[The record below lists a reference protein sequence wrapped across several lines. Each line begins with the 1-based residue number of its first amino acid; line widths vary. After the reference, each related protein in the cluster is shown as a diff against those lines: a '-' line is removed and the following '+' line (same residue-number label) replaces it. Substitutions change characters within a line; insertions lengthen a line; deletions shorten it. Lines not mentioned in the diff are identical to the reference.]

1 MAKIPSGQTIAS
13 YQSSLADKLNNSDN
27 GLDKATNQAILSKT
41 YNDKNIKQLKEK
53 IDLEQKSLD
62 KLKEELQL
70 ADKLRGNHEEVVR
83 LKKEIKSKQDDIN
96 KLNRQGVDYLEKTVS
111 NIIDITS
118 GYKKQLEY
126 QTASLDK
133 KLEMKRV
140 EADELKSRLDA
151 LEVLRKEG
159 ALTSQMQK
167 ERKELQGKYEEARK
181 RELSLEKSIHD
192 EEEKRMTISQKRA
205 AQEER
210 ISKAQKDLKESIIK
224 RDAVLNDKNAT
235 DTEKGLAIR
244 QYNEEYKKISGT
256 LKDNKY
262 EQSMLR
268 LVEKTGGKLD
278 KISTNITHV
287 TSGLN
292 KMANGFDKAIDNV
305 MNVFTNYMGRVDSRL
320 YGTNLTFTKM
330 QKDITA
336 TLGASR
342 FVSQQKMIDNLYRLT
357 ESGIAFNLE
366 YRAWLETVSEKM
378 VTTFDS
384 LDQTLT
390 RLVRL
395 QQADVSNA
403 SLGSEA
409 ILTKF
414 LNNTFKDTSYLNSL
428 YDTVA
433 GILIDST
440 SQQSATNS
448 IGYQFSIQ
456 KWLGALSSVGM
467 SDNAIQ
473 SIATALNWL
482 GSGNVSQLNSN
493 PQASTLL
500 NLSAQ
505 KAGLSYANMLL
516 NGTNEDNINKLM
528 KAMVIQLQDISRNT
542 KGNQVVKS
550 AWGDILNFSMSDIR
564 AINNLTS
571 SDISSI
577 YNTKANYSTSIGEL
591 NTQTNTYLSK
601 RTSIAEQIDNVIN
614 NTLFGL
620 GATVANNNRSYALWK
635 GSRLVGDIGTYF
647 GGTVETVA
655 SVLALAGEL
664 GALISGGVSNNIG
677 IKDALEFFKKIT
689 NNGAGTLG
697 NGFGFQLYQS
707 RGQGFTGVGGVS
719 GGSSANPILTGT
731 SYSGVASTASDV
743 GGTAS
748 VNLTNNATRTSAN
761 ASTVTN
767 KATSGRDADAIY
779 AELFEKQTKAIKV
792 NVVKLSSSIIED
804 IAEAMHV
811 KKLDNIEDI
820 LSNGTINTNIDNLS
834 DVFATT
840 ASTIQFVQ
848 GL

>member
-1 MAKIPSGQTIAS
+1 MAKVPSGQTIAS

-41 YNDKNIKQLKEK
+41 HNDKTIKQLKEK
-53 IDLEQKSLD
+53 IELEQKSLD
-62 KLKEELQL
+62 KLREELQL
-70 ADKLRGNHEEVVR
+70 ADKLRGNHEEVIR

-118 GYKKQLEY
+118 SYKKQLEY

-140 EADELKSRLDA
+140 EADELKSRLDV

-159 ALTSQMQK
+159 KLTSQMQK
-167 ERKELQGKYEEARK
+167 ERKELQDKYEAARK
-181 RELSLEKSIHD
+181 RELSLEKSIND
-192 EEEKRMTISQKRA
+192 EQEKRMTFSQKRA

-210 ISKAQKDLKESIIK
+210 IAKAQEALKQSIIK

-235 DTEKGLAIR
+235 DTEKGLAIK
-244 QYNEEYKKISGT
+244 QYNEEYRKISST
-256 LKDNKY
+256 VKDNKY
-262 EQSMLR
+262 EQNQLKLM
-268 LVEKTGGKLD
+268 EKTGGKLD
-278 KISTNITHV
+278 KIVVGVDSINKGISFLRT
-287 TSGLN
+287 GL
-292 KMANGFDKAIDNV
+292 DKSVDNA
-305 MNVFTNYMGRVDSRL
+305 MNVFTNYMGKVDARL

-330 QKDITA
+330 QKDITN
-336 TLGASR
+336 TLGSSR
-342 FVSQQKMIDNLYRLT
+342 YVSQQKMIDNLYKLT

-366 YRAWLETVSEKM
+366 YRAWLETVSDRM

-384 LDQTLT
+384 LDTTLT

-395 QQADVSNA
+395 QQADISSA

-409 ILTKF
+409 LLTRF
-414 LNNTFKDTSYLNSL
+414 LNSNFKDTSYLNNL
-428 YDTVA
+428 YDSVA
-433 GILIDST
+433 GILLDST

-448 IGYQFSIQ
+448 IGYQFAIQ

-467 SDNAIQ
+467 SDSAVQ

-493 PQASTLL
+493 SQASTLL

-505 KAGLSYANMLL
+505 KAGLSYSDMLL
-516 NGTNEDNINKLM
+516 NGTNDDNINKLM
-528 KAMVIQLQDISRNT
+528 KAMVIQLQDISKNT

-577 YNTKANYSTSIGEL
+577 YNTKADYSASINEL
-591 NTQTNTYLSK
+591 NNQTSYISK
-601 RTSIAEQIDNVIN
+601 RTTIAEQIDNVIN
-614 NTLFGL
+614 NTLFGV
-620 GATVANNNRSYALWK
+620 GAGIASSPSNYIGWK
-635 GSRLVGDIGTYF
+635 IGGIVGDIGNRF
-647 GGTVETVA
+647 GG
-655 SVLALAGEL
+655 LAGTIVSGL
-664 GALISGGVSNNIG
+664 GGLISLGSALGPLIEASKILISSG
-677 IKDALEFFKKIT
+677 INQT
-689 NNGAGTLG
+689 GNGAMG

-707 RGQGFTGVGGVS
+707 RGKGFTGVSGVS
-719 GGSSANPILTGT
+719 GGSSANSVITGT
-731 SYSGVASTASDV
+731 SYSGVASTASDI

-748 VNLTNNATRTSAN
+748 VNLTNNATKTSAN
-761 ASTVTN
+761 SSTVT
-767 KATSGRDADAIY
+767 SQSSSVRDAEDIY
-779 AELFEKQTKAIKV
+779 TELFEKQTKSIKV
-792 NVVKLSSSIIED
+792 NLVKISSSVVED

-811 KKLDNIEDI
+811 SKIDSIEDVI
-820 LSNGTINTNIDNLS
+820 TSGTVRTQVDNLS
-834 DVFATT
+834 DIF
-840 ASTIQFVQ
+840 ASTANTIRYVQ

>member
-1 MAKIPSGQTIAS
+1 MAKQPDKRTLDS
-13 YQSSLADKLNNSDN
+13 YQSWVSKSFNSENSSDIA
-27 GLDKATNQAILSKT
+27 KVTNQAIISKT
-41 YNDKNIKQLKEK
+41 YNDSQIKLLKEK
-53 IDLEQKSLD
+53 IKTEEKSL
-62 KLKEELQL
+62 KNLNEEL
-70 ADKLRGNHEEVVR
+70 KLLQKNHA
-83 LKKEIKSKQDDIN
+83 LTKDIN
-96 KLNRQGVDYLEKTVS
+96 DKRNQITATLGKIKNLNRQGVEYLESEIKRIKT
-111 NIIDITS
+111 ITS
-118 GYKKQLEY
+118 SYQEQLEY

-140 EADELKSRLDA
+140 EADELKSRLDV

-159 ALTSQMQK
+159 KLTSQMQK
-167 ERKELQGKYEEARK
+167 ERKELQDKYEDARK
-181 RELSLEKSIHD
+181 KELSLEKSIND
-192 EEEKRMTISQKRA
+192 EQEKRMTFSQKRA

-210 ISKAQKDLKESIIK
+210 IAKAQEALKQSIIK

-235 DTEKGLAIR
+235 DTEKGLAIK
-244 QYNEEYKKISGT
+244 QYNEEYRKISST
-256 LKDNKY
+256 VKDNKY
-262 EQSMLR
+262 EQSMLK

-278 KISTNITHV
+278 KISTGISQV
-287 TSGLN
+287 TSGLG
-292 KMANGFDKAIDNV
+292 KIANGFDKAIDDA
-305 MNVFTNYMGRVDSRL
+305 MNVFSNYMGRVDARL

-330 QKDITA
+330 QKDITS

-342 FVSQQKMIDNLYRLT
+342 YVSQQKMIDNLYKLT

-366 YRAWLETVSEKM
+366 YRAWLDTVSDRM

-384 LDQTLT
+384 LDTTLT

-395 QQADVSNA
+395 QQADISNA

-414 LNNTFKDTSYLNSL
+414 LNSKFKDTSYLNNL
-428 YDTVA
+428 YDSVA

-448 IGYQFSIQ
+448 IGYQFAIQ

-467 SDNAIQ
+467 SDNAVQ

-493 PQASTLL
+493 TEAATLL

-505 KAGLSYANMLL
+505 KAGLSYSDMLL
-516 NGTNEDNINKLM
+516 NGTNADNINKLM
-528 KAMVIQLQDISRNT
+528 KAMVIQLQDISKNT

-550 AWGDILNFSMSDIR
+550 AWGDILNFSMSDMR
-564 AINNLTS
+564 AINNLTN

-577 YNTKANYSTSIGEL
+577 YNTTANYSKSMSEL
-591 NTQTNTYLSK
+591 NYQSSLLGK
-601 RTSIAEQIDNVIN
+601 RTSIAQQIDNVVN

-620 GATVANNNRSYALWK
+620 GANVANNTGSYALWK
-635 GSRLVGDIGTYF
+635 GSRLVGDIGSYF

-655 SVLALAGEL
+655 SVLSLAGEL
-664 GALISGGVSNNIG
+664 GALIYGASSNGMGVRET
-677 IKDALEFFKKIT
+677 LEFFKKIT
-689 NNGAGTLG
+689 DGGSGATGS
-697 NGFGFQLYQS
+697 GFGFQLYQS
-707 RGQGFTGVGGVS
+707 RGKGFTGVSGVS
-719 GGSSANPILTGT
+719 GGSSAKSVVTGT

-743 GGTAS
+743 GGTVS
-748 VNLTNNATRTSAN
+748 VNLTNNASKTKAN

-767 KATSGRDADAIY
+767 NYSSVHDVGDIY
-779 AELFEKQTKAIKV
+779 TELFEKQTKSIKV
-792 NVVKLSSSIIED
+792 NLVKISSSVVED

-811 KKLDNIEDI
+811 SKIDSIEDV
-820 LSNGTINTNIDNLS
+820 LTSGTVRTQVDNLS
-834 DVFATT
+834 DIF
-840 ASTIQFVQ
+840 ASTANTIRYVQ

>member
-1 MAKIPSGQTIAS
+1 MAKIPSGQTIES
-13 YQSSLADKLNNSDN
+13 YQSSLAEKLNNSDN

-53 IDLEQKSLD
+53 IKLEKESLEFQKEFLRVA
-62 KLKEELQL
+62 KESNQNSTML
-70 ADKLRGNHEEVVR
+70 AAIRGKIKSIE
-83 LKKEIKSKQDDIN
+83 KEIVDLN
-96 KLNRQGVDYLEKTVS
+96 KQGVSYLDSTVS
-111 NIIDITS
+111 NMIKITS
-118 GYKKQLEY
+118 SYQKQLDY
-126 QTASLDK
+126 QKASLNQ
-133 KLEMKRV
+133 KLEMKKA

-192 EEEKRMTISQKRA
+192 EEEKRMTLSQKRA

-262 EQSMLR
+262 EQSQLKLM
-268 LVEKTGGKLD
+268 EKTGGKLD
-278 KISTNITHV
+278 KIVEGVNSINKGINYLRT
-287 TSGLN
+287 GL
-292 KMANGFDKAIDNV
+292 DKSVDNA
-305 MNVFTNYMGRVDSRL
+305 MNVFTNYMGRVDARL

-330 QKDITA
+330 QKDISN
-336 TLGASR
+336 TLGSSR
-342 FVSQQKMIDNLYRLT
+342 YVSQQKMIDNLYRLT

-414 LNNTFKDTSYLNSL
+414 LNSTFKDTSYLNSL

-493 PQASTLL
+493 SQASTLL

-564 AINNLTS
+564 AINNLTN

-577 YNTKANYSTSIGEL
+577 YNTKANYSTSISEL
-591 NTQTNTYLSK
+591 NNQTSYLSK
-601 RTSIAEQIDNVIN
+601 RTSTAEQIDNVIN
-614 NTLFGL
+614 NTLFGV
-620 GATVANNNRSYALWK
+620 GANIASSPTRYIGWK
-635 GSRLVGDIGTYF
+635 AGGILNDIGDRV
-647 GGTVETVA
+647 GG
-655 SVLALAGEL
+655 LAGKVIK
-664 GALISGGVSNNIG
+664 GFGSISSVISAARPIANALTNLMGNGISQTG
-677 IKDALEFFKKIT
+677 
-689 NNGAGTLG
+689 NGSIG

-719 GGSSANPILTGT
+719 GGSSAKATLTGT
-731 SYSGVASTASDV
+731 SYSGVASTASDIV
-743 GGTAS
+743 GTAS
-748 VNLTNNATRTSAN
+748 VNLTNNANKTSAN
-761 ASTVTN
+761 ASTVAN
-767 KATSGRDADAIY
+767 KATSGRDVDDIY
-779 AELFEKQTKAIKV
+779 KELFEKQTKSIKV

>member
-1 MAKIPSGQTIAS
+1 MAKVPSGQTISS

-41 YNDKNIKQLKEK
+41 HNDKTIKQLKEK
-53 IDLEQKSLD
+53 IELEQKSLD

-70 ADKLRGNHEEVVR
+70 ADKLRGNHEEVIR

-118 GYKKQLEY
+118 SYKKQLEY

-140 EADELKSRLDA
+140 EADELKSRLDV

-159 ALTSQMQK
+159 KLTSQMQK
-167 ERKELQGKYEEARK
+167 ERKELQDKYEDARK
-181 RELSLEKSIHD
+181 KELSLEKSIND
-192 EEEKRMTISQKRA
+192 EQEKRMTFSQKRA

-210 ISKAQKDLKESIIK
+210 IAKAQEALKQSIIK

-235 DTEKGLAIR
+235 DTEKGLAIK
-244 QYNEEYKKISGT
+244 QYNEEYRKISST
-256 LKDNKY
+256 VKDNKY
-262 EQSMLR
+262 EQNQLKLM
-268 LVEKTGGKLD
+268 EKTGGKLD
-278 KISTNITHV
+278 KIVVGVDSINKGISFLRT
-287 TSGLN
+287 GL
-292 KMANGFDKAIDNV
+292 DKSVDNA
-305 MNVFTNYMGRVDSRL
+305 MNVFTNYMGKVDARL

-330 QKDITA
+330 QKDITN
-336 TLGASR
+336 TLGSSR
-342 FVSQQKMIDNLYRLT
+342 YVSQQKMIDNLYKLT

-366 YRAWLETVSEKM
+366 YRAWLETVSDKM

-384 LDQTLT
+384 LDTTLT

-395 QQADVSNA
+395 QQADISNA

-409 ILTKF
+409 LLTRF
-414 LNNTFKDTSYLNSL
+414 LNSKFKDTSYLNNL
-428 YDTVA
+428 YDSVA
-433 GILIDST
+433 GILVDST

-448 IGYQFSIQ
+448 IGYQFAIQ

-467 SDNAIQ
+467 SDSAVQ

-493 PQASTLL
+493 SQAATLL

-505 KAGLSYANMLL
+505 KAGLSYSDMLL
-516 NGTNEDNINKLM
+516 NGTNADNINKLM
-528 KAMVIQLQDISRNT
+528 KSMVIQLQDISKNT

-550 AWGDILNFSMSDIR
+550 AWGDILNFSMSDMR

-577 YNTKANYSTSIGEL
+577 YNTKATYSSSIKEL
-591 NTQTNTYLSK
+591 NNQTSYISK
-601 RTSIAEQIDNVIN
+601 RTSTAEQIDNVIN
-614 NTLFGL
+614 NTLFGV
-620 GATVANNNRSYALWK
+620 GAGIASSPARYMGWK
-635 GSRLVGDIGTYF
+635 AGGILNDVGDRV
-647 GGTVETVA
+647 GG
-655 SVLALAGEL
+655 LAGKVIKGL
-664 GALISGGVSNNIG
+664 GSISSVISAARPLANALTNLMDNGISQTG
-677 IKDALEFFKKIT
+677 
-689 NNGAGTLG
+689 NGAVG

-707 RGQGFTGVGGVS
+707 RGKGFTGVAGVA
-719 GGSSANPILTGT
+719 GGSSAKSVVTGT
-731 SYSGVASTASDV
+731 SYSGVASTASDI

-748 VNLTNNATRTSAN
+748 INLTKNATKTSAN
-761 ASTVTN
+761 SSTVTN
-767 KATSGRDADAIY
+767 QSSSVRDAEDIY
-779 AELFEKQTKAIKV
+779 TELFEKQTKSIKV
-792 NVVKLSSSIIED
+792 NLVKISSSVVED

-811 KKLDNIEDI
+811 SKIDSIEDV
-820 LSNGTINTNIDNLS
+820 LTSGTVRTQVDNLS
-834 DVFATT
+834 DIF
-840 ASTIQFVQ
+840 ASTANTIRYVQ

>member
-1 MAKIPSGQTIAS
+1 MAKVPSGQTIAS

-41 YNDKNIKQLKEK
+41 HNDKTIKQLKEK
-53 IDLEQKSLD
+53 IELEQKSLD

-140 EADELKSRLDA
+140 EADELKSRLDV

-159 ALTSQMQK
+159 KLTSQMQK
-167 ERKELQGKYEEARK
+167 ERKELQDKYEDARK
-181 RELSLEKSIHD
+181 KELSLEKSIND
-192 EEEKRMTISQKRA
+192 EQEKRMTFSQKRA

-210 ISKAQKDLKESIIK
+210 IAKAQEALKQSIIK

-235 DTEKGLAIR
+235 DTEKGLAIK
-244 QYNEEYKKISGT
+244 QYNEEYRKISST
-256 LKDNKY
+256 VKDNKY
-262 EQSMLR
+262 EQNQLKLM
-268 LVEKTGGKLD
+268 EKTGGKLD
-278 KISTNITHV
+278 KIIGTVDSINKGISFLRT
-287 TSGLN
+287 GL
-292 KMANGFDKAIDNV
+292 DKSVDNA
-305 MNVFTNYMGRVDSRL
+305 MNVFTNYMGKVDARL

-330 QKDITA
+330 QKDITN
-336 TLGASR
+336 TLGSSR
-342 FVSQQKMIDNLYRLT
+342 YVSQQKMIDNLYKLT

-366 YRAWLETVSEKM
+366 YRAWLETVSDKM

-384 LDQTLT
+384 LDTTLT

-395 QQADVSNA
+395 QQADISNA

-409 ILTKF
+409 LLTRF
-414 LNNTFKDTSYLNSL
+414 LNSKFKDTSYLNNL
-428 YDTVA
+428 YDSVA
-433 GILIDST
+433 GILVDST

-448 IGYQFSIQ
+448 IGYQFAIQ

-467 SDNAIQ
+467 SDSAVQ

-493 PQASTLL
+493 SQATTLL

-505 KAGLSYANMLL
+505 KAGLSYSDMLL

-528 KAMVIQLQDISRNT
+528 KAMVIQLQDISKNT

-550 AWGDILNFSMSDIR
+550 AWGDILNFSMSDMR
-564 AINNLTS
+564 AINNLTN

-577 YNTKANYSTSIGEL
+577 YNTTANYSKSMSEL
-591 NTQTNTYLSK
+591 NYQSSLLGK
-601 RTSIAEQIDNVIN
+601 RTSIAQQIDNVVN

-620 GATVANNNRSYALWK
+620 GANVANNTGSYALWK
-635 GSRLVGDIGTYF
+635 GSRLVGDIGSYF

-655 SVLALAGEL
+655 SVLSLAGEL
-664 GALISGGVSNNIG
+664 GALISGAASNHMG
-677 IKDALEFFKKIT
+677 IREALEFFKKIT
-689 NNGAGTLG
+689 NNGAGSVG

-719 GGSSANPILTGT
+719 GGSSAQPTTKGT
-731 SYSGVASTASDV
+731 SYNGVASTASDV

-748 VNLTNNATRTSAN
+748 VNLINNAAKTTAN
-761 ASTVTN
+761 ASNVTN
-767 KATSGRDADAIY
+767 KSTSGRDAEDIY
-779 AELFEKQTKAIKV
+779 AQLFEKQTKSIKV
-792 NVVKLSSSIIED
+792 NVVKLSSSIID
-804 IAEAMHV
+804 DLAEAMHV
-811 KKLDNIEDI
+811 KKLDNIEDV
-820 LSNGTINTNIDNLS
+820 LTTGTVNVKVDNVS
-834 DVFATT
+834 DIFAST
-840 ASTIQFVQ
+840 ASTIQYVQ

>member
-1 MAKIPSGQTIAS
+1 MAKIPSGQTIES
-13 YQSSLADKLNNSDN
+13 YQGSLAEKLNTSSN

-41 YNDKNIKQLKEK
+41 NKDKVVKLLKQQIEE
-53 IDLEQKSLD
+53 EQKYLD
-62 KLKEELQL
+62 KLREEL
-70 ADKLRGNHEEVVR
+70 ATSNKLSTSHEKIVK
-83 LKKEIKSKQDDIN
+83 LKKDIKSHQDSIN
-96 KLNRQGVDYLEKTVS
+96 KMNEQGVLYLQNTVDRLTTVTS
-111 NIIDITS
+111 N
-118 GYKKQLEY
+118 YKKQLEY
-126 QTASLDK
+126 QEASLDK
-133 KLEMKRV
+133 KLEIKKAERESLEIELRAFNNLKEKGQLEY
-140 EADELKSRLDA
+140 EADRRR
-151 LEVLRKEG
+151 LEVLDKYKK
-159 ALTSQMQK
+159 AK
-167 ERKELQGKYEEARK
+167 EREE
-181 RELSLEKSIHD
+181 SLAKSISI
-192 EEEKRMTISQKRA
+192 EEEKRMTYSQKRA

-210 ISKAQKDLKESIIK
+210 IKKAKEALTSAQIE
-224 RDAVLNDKNAT
+224 RDAVLNDKNST
-235 DTEKGLAIR
+235 QEEKEFAQSKYIKE
-244 QYNEEYKKISGT
+244 YNKISGT
-256 LKDNKY
+256 LKNSKY
-262 EQSMLR
+262 EQSMLK

-278 KISTNITHV
+278 KISTNITQV

-305 MNVFTNYMGRVDSRL
+305 MNVFTNYMGRVDARL

-414 LNNTFKDTSYLNSL
+414 LNSTFKDTSYLNSL

-493 PQASTLL
+493 SQASTLL

-564 AINNLTS
+564 AINNLTN

-591 NTQTNTYLSK
+591 NTQTNTFLSR
-601 RTSIAEQIDNVIN
+601 RTSIAEQIDNVVN

-655 SVLALAGEL
+655 SIISLAGEM
-664 GALISGGVSNNIG
+664 GALLSGVISNTDNITDVL
-677 IKDALEFFKKIT
+677 KYFKKIT
-689 NNGAGTLG
+689 DNGAGTLG

-719 GGSSANPILTGT
+719 GGSSANATLTGT
-731 SYSGVASTASDV
+731 SYSGVASTASDI

-748 VNLTNNATRTSAN
+748 VNLTNNANKTSAN

-767 KATSGRDADAIY
+767 KATSGRDVDDIY
-779 AELFEKQTKAIKV
+779 KELFEKQTKSIKV

>member
-1 MAKIPSGQTIAS
+1 MAKIPSGQTIES
-13 YQSSLADKLNNSDN
+13 YQSSLTDKLNSSDN

-41 YNDKNIKQLKEK
+41 YNDKHIKQLKEK
-53 IDLEQKSLD
+53 IELEQKSLD
-62 KLKEELQL
+62 KLKEELRL
-70 ADKLRGNHEEVVR
+70 SDKLKGNHEEIVR
-83 LKKEIKSKQDDIN
+83 LKKDIKSKEDSIN
-96 KLNRQGVDYLEKTVS
+96 KLNKEGVSYLDNTVK
-111 NIIDITS
+111 NIVNITS
-118 GYKKQLEY
+118 NYKKQLEY

-133 KLEMKRV
+133 KLEMKKT

-167 ERKELQGKYEEARK
+167 ERKEIQAKYENARQ
-181 RELSLEKSIHD
+181 RELSLEKSIHQ
-192 EEEKRMTISQKRA
+192 EEEKRMTLSQKRA
-205 AQEER
+205 AQQER
-210 ISKAQKDLKESIIK
+210 IAKAQEELKQSIIK

-235 DTEKGLAIR
+235 DTERGLAIK
-244 QYNEEYKKISGT
+244 QYNEEYKNISST
-256 LKDNKY
+256 LRDNKY
-262 EQSMLR
+262 EQSMLK

-278 KISTNITHV
+278 KISTNVTNV
-287 TSGLN
+287 TSRLG
-292 KMANGFDKAIDNV
+292 KIANGFDKTIDDV
-305 MNVFTNYMGRVDSRL
+305 MNVFSNYMGKVDARL

-330 QKDITA
+330 QKDITK

-342 FVSQQKMIDNLYRLT
+342 YVSQQKMIDNLYKLT

-366 YRAWLETVSEKM
+366 YRAWLETVSDRM

-395 QQADVSNA
+395 QQADISNA

-409 ILTKF
+409 LLTKF
-414 LNNTFKDTSYLNSL
+414 LNSRFKDTSYLNNM
-428 YDTVA
+428 YDNVA

-448 IGYQFSIQ
+448 IGYQFAIQ

-467 SDNAIQ
+467 SDSAVQ

-493 PQASTLL
+493 PQAATLL

-505 KAGLSYANMLL
+505 KAGLSYSDMLL
-516 NGTNEDNINKLM
+516 NGTNADNINKLM
-528 KAMVIQLQDISRNT
+528 KAMVIQLQDISKNT

-564 AINNLTS
+564 AINNLTNG
-571 SDISSI
+571 DISSI
-577 YNTKANYSTSIGEL
+577 YNTTANYSKSMSEL
-591 NTQTNTYLSK
+591 NYQTSK
-601 RTSIAEQIDNVIN
+601 LGDRTSIAQQIDNVVN

-620 GATVANNNRSYALWK
+620 GASVANNNGSYALWK

-655 SVLALAGEL
+655 SIISLAGEAAAL
-664 GALISGGVSNNIG
+664 LTGAVSNT
-677 IKDALEFFKKIT
+677 KDVREVLDYFKKIT
-689 NNGAGTLG
+689 DNGTGTLG
-697 NGFGFQLYQS
+697 KGFGFQLYQS
-707 RGQGFTGVGGVS
+707 RGKGFTGVGGVS
-719 GGSSANPILTGT
+719 GGSSAQPTTKGT
-731 SYSGVASTASDV
+731 SYNGVASTASDV

-748 VNLTNNATRTSAN
+748 VNLINNAAKTTAN
-761 ASTVTN
+761 ASNVTN
-767 KATSGRDADAIY
+767 KSTSGRDAEDIY
-779 AELFEKQTKAIKV
+779 AQLFEKQTKSIKV
-792 NVVKLSSSIIED
+792 NVVKLSSSIID
-804 IAEAMHV
+804 DLAEAMHV
-811 KKLDNIEDI
+811 KKLDNIEDV
-820 LSNGTINTNIDNLS
+820 LTTGTVNVKVDNVS
-834 DVFATT
+834 DIFAST
-840 ASTIQFVQ
+840 ASTIQYVQ

>member
-1 MAKIPSGQTIAS
+1 MAKIPSGQTLES
-13 YQSSLADKLNNSDN
+13 YQSSLVEKLNNSDN

-53 IDLEQKSLD
+53 IKLEKESLEFQKEF
-62 KLKEELQL
+62 LKVAKEANQNSTIL
-70 ADKLRGNHEEVVR
+70 AAIRGKIKSIE
-83 LKKEIKSKQDDIN
+83 KEIVDLN
-96 KLNRQGVDYLEKTVS
+96 KQGVSYLDSTVS
-111 NIIDITS
+111 NMIKITS
-118 GYKKQLEY
+118 SYQKQLDY
-126 QTASLDK
+126 QKASLNQ
-133 KLEMKRV
+133 KLEMKKA

-159 ALTSQMQK
+159 TLTSQMQK

-192 EEEKRMTISQKRA
+192 EEEKRMTLSQKRA

-262 EQSMLR
+262 EQSQLKLM
-268 LVEKTGGKLD
+268 EKTGGKLD
-278 KISTNITHV
+278 KIVEGVNSINKGINYLRT
-287 TSGLN
+287 GL
-292 KMANGFDKAIDNV
+292 DKSVDNA
-305 MNVFTNYMGRVDSRL
+305 MNVFTNYMGRVDARL

-330 QKDITA
+330 QKDISN
-336 TLGASR
+336 TLGSSR
-342 FVSQQKMIDNLYRLT
+342 YVSQQKMIDNLYRLT

-414 LNNTFKDTSYLNSL
+414 LNSKFKDTSYLNSL

-493 PQASTLL
+493 SQASTLL

-505 KAGLSYANMLL
+505 KAGLSYADMLL
-516 NGTNEDNINKLM
+516 KGTNEDNINKLM
-528 KAMVIQLQDISRNT
+528 KAMIIQLQDISRNT

-564 AINNLTS
+564 AINNLTN

-577 YNTKANYSTSIGEL
+577 YNTKANYSTSISEL
-591 NTQTNTYLSK
+591 NNQTNYLSK
-601 RTSIAEQIDNVIN
+601 RTSTAEQIDNVIN
-614 NTLFGL
+614 NTLFGI
-620 GATVANNNRSYALWK
+620 GADIASSPARYMGWKAGGILNDVGNR
-635 GSRLVGDIGTYF
+635 VGG
-647 GGTVETVA
+647 
-655 SVLALAGEL
+655 LAGKFIKGVGSISSVISAARPL
-664 GALISGGVSNNIG
+664 ANALTNLMDNGISQTG
-677 IKDALEFFKKIT
+677 
-689 NNGAGTLG
+689 NGAVG

-707 RGQGFTGVGGVS
+707 RGKGFTGVGGVS
-719 GGSSANPILTGT
+719 GGSSAKAKLTGT
-731 SYSGVASTASDV
+731 SYSGVASTASDI

-748 VNLTNNATRTSAN
+748 VNLTNNANKTSAN
-761 ASTVTN
+761 ASTVAN
-767 KATSGRDADAIY
+767 KATSGRDVDDIY
-779 AELFEKQTKAIKV
+779 KELFEKQTKSIKV

>member
-1 MAKIPSGQTIAS
+1 MAKVPSGQTIAS

-96 KLNRQGVDYLEKTVS
+96 KLNKQGVDYLEKTVS
-111 NIIDITS
+111 NIIDITF

-140 EADELKSRLDA
+140 EADELKSRLDV

-159 ALTSQMQK
+159 KLTSQMQK
-167 ERKELQGKYEEARK
+167 ERKELQDKYEDARK
-181 RELSLEKSIHD
+181 KELSLEKSIND
-192 EEEKRMTISQKRA
+192 EQEKRMTFSQKRA

-210 ISKAQKDLKESIIK
+210 IAKAQESLKQSIIK

-235 DTEKGLAIR
+235 DTEKGLAIK
-244 QYNEEYKKISGT
+244 QYNEEYRKISSTVKG
-256 LKDNKY
+256 NKY
-262 EQSMLR
+262 EQSMLK

-278 KISTNITHV
+278 KISTGISQV
-287 TSGLN
+287 TGGLG
-292 KMANGFDKAIDNV
+292 KMANGFDKAIDDV
-305 MNVFTNYMGRVDSRL
+305 MNVFTNYMGRVDARL

-330 QKDITA
+330 QKDITK

-342 FVSQQKMIDNLYRLT
+342 FVSQQKMIDNLYKLT

-366 YRAWLETVSEKM
+366 YRAWLETVSDRM

-384 LDQTLT
+384 LDTTLT

-395 QQADVSNA
+395 QQADISNA

-414 LNNTFKDTSYLNSL
+414 LNSKFKDTSYLNNM

-433 GILIDST
+433 GLLIDST
-440 SQQSATNS
+440 SQQNATNS
-448 IGYQFSIQ
+448 IGYQFAVQ
-456 KWLGALSSVGM
+456 KWLGALSSVGL
-467 SDNAIQ
+467 SDSAVS
-473 SIATALNWL
+473 SIAQALNWL

-493 PQASTLL
+493 TQASTLL

-505 KAGLSYANMLL
+505 KAGLSYADMLL
-516 NGTNEDNINKLM
+516 SGTNADNINKLM
-528 KAMVIQLQDISRNT
+528 KAMIIQLQDISRNT

-550 AWGDILNFSMSDIR
+550 AWGDILNFTMSDIR

-601 RTSIAEQIDNVIN
+601 RTSIAEQIDNVVN

-620 GATVANNNRSYALWK
+620 GATVANNNISYALWK

-647 GGTVETVA
+647 GGAVETVA
-655 SVLALAGEL
+655 SIISLAGEAAAL
-664 GALISGGVSNNIG
+664 LTGAVSNTDDVREVLNY
-677 IKDALEFFKKIT
+677 FKKIT
-689 NNGAGTLG
+689 DNGAGTLG

-707 RGQGFTGVGGVS
+707 RGQGFTGVGGVA
-719 GGSSANPILTGT
+719 GGKSAVSTQKGT

-748 VNLTNNATRTSAN
+748 VNLAGNAEKKQSSGVTSKQ
-761 ASTVTN
+761 ASG
-767 KATSGRDADAIY
+767 KDADAIY
-779 AELFEKQTKAIKV
+779 SMLFEKQTKAIKV
-792 NVVKLSSSIIED
+792 NVVKLSSSIIDD
-804 IAEAMHV
+804 IAQAMHV
-811 KKLDNIEDI
+811 DKIDSIDEKL
-820 LSNGTINTNIDNLS
+820 SGTISTTVENYS
-834 DVFATT
+834 DVFANT
-840 ASTIQFVQ
+840 ASTIQYVQ

>member
-1 MAKIPSGQTIAS
+1 MAKVPSGQTIAS

-41 YNDKNIKQLKEK
+41 HNDKTIKQLKEK
-53 IDLEQKSLD
+53 IELEQKSLD

-118 GYKKQLEY
+118 SYKKQLEY

-140 EADELKSRLDA
+140 EADELKSRLDV

-159 ALTSQMQK
+159 KLTSQMQK
-167 ERKELQGKYEEARK
+167 ERKELQDKYEDARK
-181 RELSLEKSIHD
+181 KELSLEKSINN
-192 EEEKRMTISQKRA
+192 EQEKRMTFSQKRA

-210 ISKAQKDLKESIIK
+210 IAKAQEELKKSIIK

-235 DTEKGLAIR
+235 DTEKGLAIK
-244 QYNEEYKKISGT
+244 QYNEEYRKISST
-256 LKDNKY
+256 VKDNKY
-262 EQSMLR
+262 EQNQLKLM
-268 LVEKTGGKLD
+268 EKTGGKLD
-278 KISTNITHV
+278 KIIGTVDSINKGISFLRT
-287 TSGLN
+287 GL
-292 KMANGFDKAIDNV
+292 DKSVDNA
-305 MNVFTNYMGRVDSRL
+305 MNVFTNYMGKVDARL

-330 QKDITA
+330 QKDITN
-336 TLGASR
+336 TLGSSR
-342 FVSQQKMIDNLYRLT
+342 YVSQQKMIDNLYKLT

-366 YRAWLETVSEKM
+366 YRAWLETVSDRM

-384 LDQTLT
+384 LDTTLT

-395 QQADVSNA
+395 QQADISNA

-409 ILTKF
+409 LLTRF
-414 LNNTFKDTSYLNSL
+414 LNSKFKDTSYLNNL
-428 YDTVA
+428 YDSVA
-433 GILIDST
+433 GILVDST

-448 IGYQFSIQ
+448 IGYQFAIQ

-467 SDNAIQ
+467 SDSAVQ

-493 PQASTLL
+493 SQAATLL

-505 KAGLSYANMLL
+505 KAGLSYSDMLL
-516 NGTNEDNINKLM
+516 NGTNADNINKLM
-528 KAMVIQLQDISRNT
+528 KAMVIQLQDISKNT

-550 AWGDILNFSMSDIR
+550 AWGDILNFSMSDMR

-577 YNTKANYSTSIGEL
+577 YNTKATYSSSIKEL
-591 NTQTNTYLSK
+591 NNQTSYISK
-601 RTSIAEQIDNVIN
+601 RTSTAEQIDNVIN
-614 NTLFGL
+614 NTLFGV
-620 GATVANNNRSYALWK
+620 GAGIASSPARYMGWK
-635 GSRLVGDIGTYF
+635 AGGILNDVGDRV
-647 GGTVETVA
+647 GG
-655 SVLALAGEL
+655 LAGKVIKGL
-664 GALISGGVSNNIG
+664 GSISSVISAARPLANALTNLMDNGISQTG
-677 IKDALEFFKKIT
+677 
-689 NNGAGTLG
+689 NGAVG

-707 RGQGFTGVGGVS
+707 RGKGFTGVAGVA
-719 GGSSANPILTGT
+719 GGSSAKSVVTGT
-731 SYSGVASTASDV
+731 SYSGVASTASDI

-748 VNLTNNATRTSAN
+748 INLTKNATKTSAN
-761 ASTVTN
+761 SSTVTN
-767 KATSGRDADAIY
+767 QSSSVRDAEDIY
-779 AELFEKQTKAIKV
+779 TELFEKQTKSIKV
-792 NVVKLSSSIIED
+792 NLVKISSSVVED

-811 KKLDNIEDI
+811 SKIDSIEDV
-820 LSNGTINTNIDNLS
+820 LTSGTVRTQVDNLS
-834 DVFATT
+834 DIF
-840 ASTIQFVQ
+840 ASTANTIRYVQ

>member
-1 MAKIPSGQTIAS
+1 MAKVPSGQTIAS

-41 YNDKNIKQLKEK
+41 HNDKTIKQLKEK
-53 IDLEQKSLD
+53 IELEQKSLD

-118 GYKKQLEY
+118 SYKKQLEY

-140 EADELKSRLDA
+140 EADELKSRLDV

-159 ALTSQMQK
+159 KLTSQMQK
-167 ERKELQGKYEEARK
+167 ERKELQDKYEDARK
-181 RELSLEKSIHD
+181 KELSLEKSIND
-192 EEEKRMTISQKRA
+192 EQEKRMTFSQKRA

-210 ISKAQKDLKESIIK
+210 IAKAQESLKQSIIK

-235 DTEKGLAIR
+235 DTEKGLAIK
-244 QYNEEYKKISGT
+244 QYNEEYRKISST
-256 LKDNKY
+256 VKDNKY
-262 EQSMLR
+262 EQSMLK

-278 KISTNITHV
+278 KISTGIFQV
-287 TSGLN
+287 TSGLG
-292 KMANGFDKAIDNV
+292 KVANGFDKAIDDA
-305 MNVFTNYMGRVDSRL
+305 MNVFSNYMGRVDARL

-330 QKDITA
+330 QKDITK

-342 FVSQQKMIDNLYRLT
+342 YVSQQKMIDNLYKLT

-366 YRAWLETVSEKM
+366 YRAWLETVSDRM

-384 LDQTLT
+384 LDTTLT

-395 QQADVSNA
+395 QQADISNA

-414 LNNTFKDTSYLNSL
+414 LNSKFKDTSYLNNL
-428 YDTVA
+428 YDSVA

-448 IGYQFSIQ
+448 IGYQFAIQ

-467 SDNAIQ
+467 SDNAVQ

-493 PQASTLL
+493 TEAATLL

-505 KAGLSYANMLL
+505 KAGLSYSDMLL

-528 KAMVIQLQDISRNT
+528 KAMVIQLQDISKNT

-550 AWGDILNFSMSDIR
+550 AWGDILNFSMSDMR
-564 AINNLTS
+564 AINNLTN

-577 YNTKANYSTSIGEL
+577 YNTTANYSKSMSEL
-591 NTQTNTYLSK
+591 NYQSSQLGK
-601 RTSIAEQIDNVIN
+601 RTSIAQQIDNVVN

-620 GATVANNNRSYALWK
+620 GANVANNTGSYALWK

-655 SVLALAGEL
+655 SVLSLAGEVSAL
-664 GALISGGVSNNIG
+664 LSGVINNTDNVREVLAYFKGITEGGSGATGS
-677 IKDALEFFKKIT
+677 
-689 NNGAGTLG
+689 
-697 NGFGFQLYQS
+697 GFGFQLYQS
-707 RGQGFTGVGGVS
+707 RGKGFTGVSGVS
-719 GGSSANPILTGT
+719 GGSSAKSVVTGT

-748 VNLTNNATRTSAN
+748 VNLTNNATKTKAK

-767 KATSGRDADAIY
+767 NYSSVHDVGDIY
-779 AELFEKQTKAIKV
+779 TELFEKQTKSIKV
-792 NVVKLSSSIIED
+792 NLVKISSSVVED

-811 KKLDNIEDI
+811 SKIDSIEDV
-820 LSNGTINTNIDNLS
+820 LTSGTVRTQVDNLS
-834 DVFATT
+834 DIF
-840 ASTIQFVQ
+840 ASTANTIRYVQ

>member
-1 MAKIPSGQTIAS
+1 MAKVPSGQTIAS

-41 YNDKNIKQLKEK
+41 HNDKTIKQLKEK
-53 IDLEQKSLD
+53 IELEQKSLD
-62 KLKEELQL
+62 KLREELQL
-70 ADKLRGNHEEVVR
+70 ADKLRGNHEEVIR

-118 GYKKQLEY
+118 SYKKQLEY

-140 EADELKSRLDA
+140 EADELKSRLDV

-159 ALTSQMQK
+159 KLTSQMQK
-167 ERKELQGKYEEARK
+167 ERKELQDKYEDARK
-181 RELSLEKSIHD
+181 KELSLEKSIND
-192 EEEKRMTISQKRA
+192 EQEKRMTFSQKRA

-210 ISKAQKDLKESIIK
+210 IAKAQESLKQSIIK

-235 DTEKGLAIR
+235 DTEKGLAIK
-244 QYNEEYKKISGT
+244 QYNEEYRKISST
-256 LKDNKY
+256 VKDNKY
-262 EQSMLR
+262 EQSMLKV
-268 LVEKTGGKLD
+268 VEKTGGKLD
-278 KISTNITHV
+278 KISTGISRV
-287 TSGLN
+287 TSGLS
-292 KMANGFDKAIDNV
+292 KMANGFDKAIDDA
-305 MNVFTNYMGRVDSRL
+305 MNVFSNYMGRVDARL

-330 QKDITA
+330 QKDITK

-342 FVSQQKMIDNLYRLT
+342 YVSQQKMIDNLYKLT

-366 YRAWLETVSEKM
+366 YRAWLETVSDRM

-384 LDQTLT
+384 LDTTLT

-395 QQADVSNA
+395 QQADISNA

-414 LNNTFKDTSYLNSL
+414 LNSNFKDTSYLNSL
-428 YDTVA
+428 YDSVA
-433 GILIDST
+433 SILIDST

-448 IGYQFSIQ
+448 IGYQFAIQ

-467 SDNAIQ
+467 SDNAVQ

-493 PQASTLL
+493 TEAATLL

-505 KAGLSYANMLL
+505 KAGLSYSDMLL

-528 KAMVIQLQDISRNT
+528 KAMIIQLQDISKNT

-577 YNTKANYSTSIGEL
+577 YNTTANYSKSISEL
-591 NTQTNTYLSK
+591 NYQSSLLGK
-601 RTSIAEQIDNVIN
+601 RTSIAQQIDNVVN

-620 GATVANNNRSYALWK
+620 GSNVANNTGSYALWK
-635 GSRLVGDIGTYF
+635 GSRLVGDIGSYF

-655 SVLALAGEL
+655 SVLSLVGEL
-664 GALISGGVSNNIG
+664 GALIYGASSNGMGV
-677 IKDALEFFKKIT
+677 KETLEFFKKIT
-689 NNGAGTLG
+689 DGGSGATGS
-697 NGFGFQLYQS
+697 GFGFQLYQS

-719 GGSSANPILTGT
+719 GGSSASSVITGT
-731 SYSGVASTASDV
+731 SYSGVASTASDI

-748 VNLTNNATRTSAN
+748 VNLTNNATKTSAN
-761 ASTVTN
+761 SSTVTSQSSSVRN
-767 KATSGRDADAIY
+767 AEDIY
-779 AELFEKQTKAIKV
+779 TELFEKQTKSIKV
-792 NVVKLSSSIIED
+792 NLVKISSSVVED

-811 KKLDNIEDI
+811 SKIDSIEDV
-820 LSNGTINTNIDNLS
+820 LTSGTVRTEIDNLS
-834 DVFATT
+834 DIF
-840 ASTIQFVQ
+840 ASTANTIRYVQ

>member
-1 MAKIPSGQTIAS
+1 MAKIPSGQTIES
-13 YQSSLADKLNNSDN
+13 YQSSLAEKLNNSDN
-27 GLDKATNQAILSKT
+27 GLDRATNQAILSKT

-53 IDLEQKSLD
+53 IKLEKESLD
-62 KLKEELQL
+62 FQKEFLRVAKESNQNSTML
-70 ADKLRGNHEEVVR
+70 AAIRGKIKSIE
-83 LKKEIKSKQDDIN
+83 KEIVDLN
-96 KLNRQGVDYLEKTVS
+96 KQGVSYLDSTVS
-111 NIIDITS
+111 NMIKITS
-118 GYKKQLEY
+118 SYQKQLDY
-126 QTASLDK
+126 QKASLNQ
-133 KLEMKRV
+133 KLEMKKA

-192 EEEKRMTISQKRA
+192 EEEKRMTLSQKRA

-262 EQSMLR
+262 EQSQLKLM
-268 LVEKTGGKLD
+268 EKTCGKLD
-278 KISTNITHV
+278 KIVEGVNSINK
-287 TSGLN
+287 GLN
-292 KMANGFDKAIDNV
+292 YLRTGLDKSVDNA
-305 MNVFTNYMGRVDSRL
+305 MNVFTNYMGRVDARL

-330 QKDITA
+330 QKDISN
-336 TLGASR
+336 TLGSSR
-342 FVSQQKMIDNLYRLT
+342 YVSQQKMIDNLYRLT

-414 LNNTFKDTSYLNSL
+414 LNSKFKDTSYLNSL

-440 SQQSATNS
+440 SQQSAINS

-493 PQASTLL
+493 SQASTLL

-528 KAMVIQLQDISRNT
+528 KSMVIQLQDISRNT

-564 AINNLTS
+564 AINNLTN

-577 YNTKANYSTSIGEL
+577 YNTKANYSTSISEL
-591 NTQTNTYLSK
+591 NNQTSYLSK
-601 RTSIAEQIDNVIN
+601 RTSTAEQIDNVIN
-614 NTLFGL
+614 NTLFGV
-620 GATVANNNRSYALWK
+620 GANIASSPTRYIGWK
-635 GSRLVGDIGTYF
+635 AGGILNDIGDRV
-647 GGTVETVA
+647 GG
-655 SVLALAGEL
+655 LAGKVIK
-664 GALISGGVSNNIG
+664 GFGSISSVISAARPIANALTNLMGNGISQTG
-677 IKDALEFFKKIT
+677 
-689 NNGAGTLG
+689 NGSIG

-719 GGSSANPILTGT
+719 GGSSAKATLTGT
-731 SYSGVASTASDV
+731 SYSGVASTASDI

-748 VNLTNNATRTSAN
+748 VNLTNNANKTSAN
-761 ASTVTN
+761 ASTVAN
-767 KATSGRDADAIY
+767 KATSGRDVDDIY
-779 AELFEKQTKAIKV
+779 KELFEKQTKSIKV

>member
-1 MAKIPSGQTIAS
+1 MAKVPSGQTIAS

-41 YNDKNIKQLKEK
+41 HNDKTIKQLKEK
-53 IDLEQKSLD
+53 IELEQKSLD

-118 GYKKQLEY
+118 SYKKQLEY

-159 ALTSQMQK
+159 KLTSQMQK
-167 ERKELQGKYEEARK
+167 ERKELQDSYAEARK
-181 RELSLEKSIHD
+181 RELSLEKSIND
-192 EEEKRMTISQKRA
+192 EEEKRMTFSQKRA

-210 ISKAQKDLKESIIK
+210 IAKAQEELKKSIIK

-235 DTEKGLAIR
+235 DTEKGLAIK
-244 QYNEEYKKISGT
+244 QYNEEYRKISST
-256 LKDNKY
+256 VKDNKY
-262 EQSMLR
+262 EQSMLK

-278 KISTNITHV
+278 KISTGISQV
-287 TSGLN
+287 TSGLG
-292 KMANGFDKAIDNV
+292 KMANGFDKAIDDA
-305 MNVFTNYMGRVDSRL
+305 MNVFSNYMGRVDARL

-330 QKDITA
+330 QKDITK

-342 FVSQQKMIDNLYRLT
+342 YVSQQKMIDNLYKLT

-366 YRAWLETVSEKM
+366 YRAWLETVSDRM

-384 LDQTLT
+384 LDTTLT

-395 QQADVSNA
+395 QQADISNA

-414 LNNTFKDTSYLNSL
+414 LNSKFKDTSYLNNL
-428 YDTVA
+428 YDSVA

-448 IGYQFSIQ
+448 IGYQFAIQ

-467 SDNAIQ
+467 SDNAVQ

-493 PQASTLL
+493 TEAATLL

-505 KAGLSYANMLL
+505 KAGLSYSDMLL

-528 KAMVIQLQDISRNT
+528 KAMVIQLQDISKNT

-550 AWGDILNFSMSDIR
+550 AWGDILNFSMSDMR

-577 YNTKANYSTSIGEL
+577 YNTTSNYSKSMSEL
-591 NTQTNTYLSK
+591 NYQSSLLGK
-601 RTSIAEQIDNVIN
+601 RTSIAQQIDNVVN

-620 GATVANNNRSYALWK
+620 GANVANNNRSYGLWK

-647 GGTVETVA
+647 GGTVETIA
-655 SVLALAGEL
+655 SVMSLVGEM
-664 GALISGGVSNNIG
+664 GALIYGASSNNIG
-677 IKDALEFFKKIT
+677 VREILEFFKKIT
-689 NNGAGTLG
+689 DGGSGATGS
-697 NGFGFQLYQS
+697 GFGFQLYQS
-707 RGQGFTGVGGVS
+707 RGKGFTGVGGVS
-719 GGSSANPILTGT
+719 GGSSAKSVVTGT

-748 VNLTNNATRTSAN
+748 VNLTNNATKTKAN

-767 KATSGRDADAIY
+767 NYSSVHDVGDIY
-779 AELFEKQTKAIKV
+779 TELFEKQTKSIKV
-792 NVVKLSSSIIED
+792 NLVKISSSVVED

-811 KKLDNIEDI
+811 SKLDSIEDV
-820 LSNGTINTNIDNLS
+820 LTSGTVRTQVDNLS
-834 DVFATT
+834 DIF
-840 ASTIQFVQ
+840 ASTANTIRYVQ

>member
-1 MAKIPSGQTIAS
+1 MAKVPSGQTIAS

-96 KLNRQGVDYLEKTVS
+96 KLNKQGVDYLEKTVS

-118 GYKKQLEY
+118 SYKKQLEY

-140 EADELKSRLDA
+140 EADELKSRLDV

-159 ALTSQMQK
+159 KLTSQMQK
-167 ERKELQGKYEEARK
+167 ERKELQDKYEDARK
-181 RELSLEKSIHD
+181 KELSLEKSIND
-192 EEEKRMTISQKRA
+192 EQEKRMTFSQKRA

-210 ISKAQKDLKESIIK
+210 IAKAQESLKQSIIK

-235 DTEKGLAIR
+235 DTEKGLAIK
-244 QYNEEYKKISGT
+244 QYNEEYRKISSTVKG
-256 LKDNKY
+256 NKY
-262 EQSMLR
+262 EQSMLK

-278 KISTNITHV
+278 KISTGISQV
-287 TSGLN
+287 TGGLG
-292 KMANGFDKAIDNV
+292 KMANGFDKAIDDV
-305 MNVFTNYMGRVDSRL
+305 MNVFTNYMGRVDARL

-330 QKDITA
+330 QKDITK

-342 FVSQQKMIDNLYRLT
+342 FVSQQKMIDNLYKLT

-366 YRAWLETVSEKM
+366 YRAWLETVSDRM

-384 LDQTLT
+384 LDTTLT

-395 QQADVSNA
+395 QQADISNA

-414 LNNTFKDTSYLNSL
+414 LNSKFKDTSYLNNM

-433 GILIDST
+433 GLLIDST
-440 SQQSATNS
+440 SQQNATNS
-448 IGYQFSIQ
+448 IGYQFAVQ
-456 KWLGALSSVGM
+456 KWLGALSSVGL
-467 SDNAIQ
+467 SDSAVS
-473 SIATALNWL
+473 SIAQALNWL

-493 PQASTLL
+493 TQASTLL

-505 KAGLSYANMLL
+505 KAGLSYADMLL
-516 NGTNEDNINKLM
+516 SGTNADNINKLM
-528 KAMVIQLQDISRNT
+528 KAMIIQLQDISRNT

-550 AWGDILNFSMSDIR
+550 AWGDILNFTMSDIR

-601 RTSIAEQIDNVIN
+601 RTSIAEQIDNVVN

-620 GATVANNNRSYALWK
+620 GATVANNNISYALWK

-647 GGTVETVA
+647 GGAVETVA
-655 SVLALAGEL
+655 SIISLAGEAAAL
-664 GALISGGVSNNIG
+664 LTGAVSNTDDVREVLNY
-677 IKDALEFFKKIT
+677 FKKIT
-689 NNGAGTLG
+689 DNGAGTLG

-707 RGQGFTGVGGVS
+707 RGQGFTGVGGVA
-719 GGSSANPILTGT
+719 GGKSAVSTQKGT

-748 VNLTNNATRTSAN
+748 VNLAGNAEKKQSSGVTSKQ
-761 ASTVTN
+761 ASG
-767 KATSGRDADAIY
+767 KDADAIY
-779 AELFEKQTKAIKV
+779 SMLFEKQTKAIKV
-792 NVVKLSSSIIED
+792 NVVKLSSSIIDD
-804 IAEAMHV
+804 IAQAMHV
-811 KKLDNIEDI
+811 DKIDSIDEKL
-820 LSNGTINTNIDNLS
+820 SGTISTTVENYS
-834 DVFATT
+834 DVFANT
-840 ASTIQFVQ
+840 ASTIQYVQ

>member
-1 MAKIPSGQTIAS
+1 MAKVPSGQTIAS

-41 YNDKNIKQLKEK
+41 HNDKTIKQLKEK
-53 IDLEQKSLD
+53 IELEQKSLD
-62 KLKEELQL
+62 KLREELQL
-70 ADKLRGNHEEVVR
+70 ADKLRGNHEEVIR

-118 GYKKQLEY
+118 SYKKQLEY

-140 EADELKSRLDA
+140 EADELKSRLDV

-159 ALTSQMQK
+159 KLTSQMQK
-167 ERKELQGKYEEARK
+167 ERKELQDKYEDARK
-181 RELSLEKSIHD
+181 KELSLEKSIND
-192 EEEKRMTISQKRA
+192 EQEKRMTFSQKRA

-210 ISKAQKDLKESIIK
+210 IAKAQESLKQSIIK

-235 DTEKGLAIR
+235 DTEKGLAIK
-244 QYNEEYKKISGT
+244 QYNEEYRKISST
-256 LKDNKY
+256 VKDNKY
-262 EQSMLR
+262 EQNQLKLM
-268 LVEKTGGKLD
+268 EKTGGKLD
-278 KISTNITHV
+278 KIVVGVDSINKGISFLRT
-287 TSGLN
+287 GL
-292 KMANGFDKAIDNV
+292 DKSVDNA
-305 MNVFTNYMGRVDSRL
+305 MNVFTNYMGKVDARL

-330 QKDITA
+330 QKDITN
-336 TLGASR
+336 TLGSSR
-342 FVSQQKMIDNLYRLT
+342 YVSQQKMIDNLYKLT

-366 YRAWLETVSEKM
+366 YRAWLETVSDRM

-384 LDQTLT
+384 LDTTLT

-395 QQADVSNA
+395 QQADISSA

-409 ILTKF
+409 LLTRF
-414 LNNTFKDTSYLNSL
+414 LNSNFKDTSYLNNL
-428 YDTVA
+428 YDSVA
-433 GILIDST
+433 GILVDST

-448 IGYQFSIQ
+448 IGYQFAIQ

-467 SDNAIQ
+467 SDSAVQ

-493 PQASTLL
+493 SQASTLL

-505 KAGLSYANMLL
+505 KAGLSYSDMLL
-516 NGTNEDNINKLM
+516 NGTNDDNINKLM
-528 KAMVIQLQDISRNT
+528 KAMIIQLQDISKNT

-577 YNTKANYSTSIGEL
+577 YNTKADYSSSINEL
-591 NTQTNTYLSK
+591 NNQTSYISK
-601 RTSIAEQIDNVIN
+601 RTTIAEQIDNVIN
-614 NTLFGL
+614 NTLFGV
-620 GATVANNNRSYALWK
+620 GAGIASSPSNYIGWK
-635 GSRLVGDIGTYF
+635 IGGIVGDIGNRF
-647 GGTVETVA
+647 GG
-655 SVLALAGEL
+655 LAGTIVSGL
-664 GALISGGVSNNIG
+664 GGLISLGSALGPLIEAGKTLISSG
-677 IKDALEFFKKIT
+677 INQT
-689 NNGAGTLG
+689 GNGAMG

-707 RGQGFTGVGGVS
+707 RGKGFTGVSGVS
-719 GGSSANPILTGT
+719 GGSSASSVITGT
-731 SYSGVASTASDV
+731 SYSGVASTASDI

-748 VNLTNNATRTSAN
+748 VNLTNNATKTSAN
-761 ASTVTN
+761 SSTVTSQSSSVRN
-767 KATSGRDADAIY
+767 AEDIY
-779 AELFEKQTKAIKV
+779 TELFEKQTKSIKV
-792 NVVKLSSSIIED
+792 NLVKISSSVVED

-811 KKLDNIEDI
+811 SKIDSIEDV
-820 LSNGTINTNIDNLS
+820 LTSGTVRTQVDNLS
-834 DVFATT
+834 DIF
-840 ASTIQFVQ
+840 ASTANTIRYVQ

>member
-1 MAKIPSGQTIAS
+1 MAKVPSGQTIAS
-13 YQSSLADKLNNSDN
+13 YQSSLADKLNNSDS

-41 YNDKNIKQLKEK
+41 HNDKTIKQLKEK
-53 IDLEQKSLD
+53 IELEQKSLD

-118 GYKKQLEY
+118 SYKKQLEY

-140 EADELKSRLDA
+140 EADELKSRLDV

-159 ALTSQMQK
+159 KLTSQMQK
-167 ERKELQGKYEEARK
+167 ERKELQDKYEDARK
-181 RELSLEKSIHD
+181 KELSLEKSIND
-192 EEEKRMTISQKRA
+192 EQEKRMTFSQKRA

-210 ISKAQKDLKESIIK
+210 IAKAQESLKQSIIK

-235 DTEKGLAIR
+235 DTEKGLAIK
-244 QYNEEYKKISGT
+244 QYNEEYRKISST
-256 LKDNKY
+256 VKDNKY
-262 EQSMLR
+262 EQNQLKLM
-268 LVEKTGGKLD
+268 EKTGGKLD
-278 KISTNITHV
+278 KIVVGVDSINKGISFLRT
-287 TSGLN
+287 GL
-292 KMANGFDKAIDNV
+292 DKSVDNA
-305 MNVFTNYMGRVDSRL
+305 MNVFTNYMGKVDARL

-330 QKDITA
+330 QKDITN
-336 TLGASR
+336 TLGSSR
-342 FVSQQKMIDNLYRLT
+342 YVSQQKMIDNLYKLT

-366 YRAWLETVSEKM
+366 YRAWLETVSDKM

-384 LDQTLT
+384 LDTTLT

-395 QQADVSNA
+395 QQADISNA

-409 ILTKF
+409 LLTRF
-414 LNNTFKDTSYLNSL
+414 LNSKFKDTSYLNNL
-428 YDTVA
+428 YDSVA
-433 GILIDST
+433 GILVDST

-448 IGYQFSIQ
+448 IGYQFAIQ

-467 SDNAIQ
+467 SDNAVQ

-493 PQASTLL
+493 SQAATLL

-505 KAGLSYANMLL
+505 KAGLSYSDMLL
-516 NGTNEDNINKLM
+516 NGTNADNINKLM
-528 KAMVIQLQDISRNT
+528 KAMVIQLQDISKNT

-550 AWGDILNFSMSDIR
+550 AWGDILNFSMSDMR

-577 YNTKANYSTSIGEL
+577 YNTKATYSSSIKEL
-591 NTQTNTYLSK
+591 NNQTSYISK
-601 RTSIAEQIDNVIN
+601 RTSTAEQIDNVIN
-614 NTLFGL
+614 NTLFGV
-620 GATVANNNRSYALWK
+620 GAGIASSPARYMGWK
-635 GSRLVGDIGTYF
+635 AGGILNDVGDRV
-647 GGTVETVA
+647 GG
-655 SVLALAGEL
+655 LAGKVIKGL
-664 GALISGGVSNNIG
+664 GSISSVISAARPLANALTNLMDSGISQTG
-677 IKDALEFFKKIT
+677 
-689 NNGAGTLG
+689 NGAVG

-707 RGQGFTGVGGVS
+707 RGKGFTGVAGVA
-719 GGSSANPILTGT
+719 GGSSAKSVVTGT
-731 SYSGVASTASDV
+731 SYSGVASTASDI

-748 VNLTNNATRTSAN
+748 INLTKNATKTSAN
-761 ASTVTN
+761 SSTVTN
-767 KATSGRDADAIY
+767 QSSSVRDAEDIY
-779 AELFEKQTKAIKV
+779 TELFEKQTKSIKV
-792 NVVKLSSSIIED
+792 NLVKISSSVVED

-811 KKLDNIEDI
+811 SKIDSIEDV
-820 LSNGTINTNIDNLS
+820 LTSGTVRTQVDNLS
-834 DVFATT
+834 DIF
-840 ASTIQFVQ
+840 ASTANTIRYVQ

>member
-1 MAKIPSGQTIAS
+1 MFKITSS
-13 YQSSLADKLNNSDN
+13 YQ
-27 GLDKATNQAILSKT
+27 
-41 YNDKNIKQLKEK
+41 KQL
-53 IDLEQKSLD
+53 DYQK
-62 KLKEELQL
+62 
-70 ADKLRGNHEEVVR
+70 
-83 LKKEIKSKQDDIN
+83 
-96 KLNRQGVDYLEKTVS
+96 
-111 NIIDITS
+111 
-118 GYKKQLEY
+118 
-126 QTASLDK
+126 ASLNQ
-133 KLEMKRV
+133 KLEMKKA

-192 EEEKRMTISQKRA
+192 EEEKRMTLSQKRA

-262 EQSMLR
+262 EQSQLKLM
-268 LVEKTGGKLD
+268 EKTGGKLD
-278 KISTNITHV
+278 KIVEGVNSINK
-287 TSGLN
+287 GLN
-292 KMANGFDKAIDNV
+292 YLRTGLDKSVDNA
-305 MNVFTNYMGRVDSRL
+305 MNVFTNYMGRVDARL

-330 QKDITA
+330 QKDISN
-336 TLGASR
+336 TLGSSR
-342 FVSQQKMIDNLYRLT
+342 YVSQQKMIDNLYRLT

-414 LNNTFKDTSYLNSL
+414 LNSKFKDTSYLNSL

-493 PQASTLL
+493 SQASTLL

-542 KGNQVVKS
+542 KSNQVVKS

-564 AINNLTS
+564 AINNLTN

-577 YNTKANYSTSIGEL
+577 YNTKANYSTSISEL
-591 NTQTNTYLSK
+591 NNQTSYLSK
-601 RTSIAEQIDNVIN
+601 RTSTAEQIDNVIN
-614 NTLFGL
+614 NTLFGV
-620 GATVANNNRSYALWK
+620 GANIASSPTRYIGWK
-635 GSRLVGDIGTYF
+635 AGGILNDIGDRV
-647 GGTVETVA
+647 GG
-655 SVLALAGEL
+655 LAGKVIK
-664 GALISGGVSNNIG
+664 GFGSISSVISAARPIANALTNLMGNGISQTG
-677 IKDALEFFKKIT
+677 
-689 NNGAGTLG
+689 NGSIG

-719 GGSSANPILTGT
+719 GGSSAKATLTGT
-731 SYSGVASTASDV
+731 SYSGVASTASDI

-748 VNLTNNATRTSAN
+748 VNLTNNANKTSAN
-761 ASTVTN
+761 ASTVAN
-767 KATSGRDADAIY
+767 KATSGRDVDDIY
-779 AELFEKQTKAIKV
+779 KELFEKQTKSIKV

>member
-1 MAKIPSGQTIAS
+1 MAKVPSGQTIAS

-41 YNDKNIKQLKEK
+41 HNDKTIKQLKEK
-53 IDLEQKSLD
+53 IELEQKSLD
-62 KLKEELQL
+62 KLREELQL
-70 ADKLRGNHEEVVR
+70 ADKLRGNHEEVIR

-118 GYKKQLEY
+118 SYKKQLEY

-140 EADELKSRLDA
+140 EADELKSRLDV

-159 ALTSQMQK
+159 KLTSQMQK
-167 ERKELQGKYEEARK
+167 ERKELQDKYEDARK
-181 RELSLEKSIHD
+181 KELSLEKSINN
-192 EEEKRMTISQKRA
+192 EQEKRMTFSQKRA

-210 ISKAQKDLKESIIK
+210 IAKAQEALKQSIIK

-235 DTEKGLAIR
+235 DTEKGLAIK
-244 QYNEEYKKISGT
+244 QYNEEYRKISST
-256 LKDNKY
+256 VKDNKY
-262 EQSMLR
+262 EQSMLKII
-268 LVEKTGGKLD
+268 EKTVGKLD
-278 KISTNITHV
+278 KISTGISRV
-287 TSGLN
+287 TSGLS
-292 KMANGFDKAIDNV
+292 KMANGFDKAIDDA
-305 MNVFTNYMGRVDSRL
+305 MNVFSNYMGRVDARL

-330 QKDITA
+330 QKDITK

-342 FVSQQKMIDNLYRLT
+342 YVSQQKMIDNLYKLT

-366 YRAWLETVSEKM
+366 YRAWLETVSDRM

-384 LDQTLT
+384 LDTTLT

-395 QQADVSNA
+395 QQADISNA

-414 LNNTFKDTSYLNSL
+414 LNSNFKDTSYLNSL
-428 YDTVA
+428 YDSVA
-433 GILIDST
+433 SILIDST

-448 IGYQFSIQ
+448 IGYQFAIQ

-467 SDNAIQ
+467 SDNAVQ

-493 PQASTLL
+493 TEAATLL

-505 KAGLSYANMLL
+505 KAGLSYSDMLL

-528 KAMVIQLQDISRNT
+528 KAMIIQLQDISKNT

-577 YNTKANYSTSIGEL
+577 YNTTANYSKSISEL
-591 NTQTNTYLSK
+591 TYQSSLLGK
-601 RTSIAEQIDNVIN
+601 RTSIAQQIDNVVN

-620 GATVANNNRSYALWK
+620 GSNVANNTGSYALWK
-635 GSRLVGDIGTYF
+635 GSRLVGDIGSYF
-647 GGTVETVA
+647 GGMVETVA
-655 SVLALAGEL
+655 SALSLAGEL
-664 GALISGGVSNNIG
+664 GALIYGASSNGMGVEET
-677 IKDALEFFKKIT
+677 LEFFKKIT
-689 NNGAGTLG
+689 DGGSGATGD
-697 NGFGFQLYQS
+697 GFGFQLYQS

-719 GGSSANPILTGT
+719 GGSSASSVITGT
-731 SYSGVASTASDV
+731 SYSGVASTASDI

-748 VNLTNNATRTSAN
+748 VNLTNNATKTSAN
-761 ASTVTN
+761 SSTVTN
-767 KATSGRDADAIY
+767 QSSSVRDAEDIY
-779 AELFEKQTKAIKV
+779 TELFEKQTKSIKV
-792 NVVKLSSSIIED
+792 NLVKISSSVVED

-811 KKLDNIEDI
+811 SKIDNIEDV
-820 LSNGTINTNIDNLS
+820 LTSGTVRTQVDNLS
-834 DVFATT
+834 DIF
-840 ASTIQFVQ
+840 ASTANTIRYVQ